1 MPASH
6 GRPFAAARLRSKEIA
21 DRCRLSVR
29 TVDNHLARVYR
40 KLGVTGRDD
49 LPDALAALGGTV
61 TGSPGPLEDADGVP
75 TPRADAGSDPAPA
88 TAAVE

>member
-1 MPASH
+1 
-6 GRPFAAARLRSKEIA
+6 
-21 DRCRLSVR
+21 VR

-61 TGSPGPLEDADGVP
+61 TGTPHPGEDADGVP
-75 TPRADAGSDPAPA
+75 AARAGVEPEHAPAP
-88 TAAVE
+88 VE